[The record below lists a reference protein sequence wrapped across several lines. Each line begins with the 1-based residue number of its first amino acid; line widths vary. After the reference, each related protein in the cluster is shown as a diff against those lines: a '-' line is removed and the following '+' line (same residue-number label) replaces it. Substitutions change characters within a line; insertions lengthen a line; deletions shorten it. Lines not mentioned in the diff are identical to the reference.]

1 MKGYP
6 TLYFRSATGNQLLY
20 EGDRTKDDI
29 IDFIK
34 KNKAA
39 APEPAPVK
47 EDSSKDEL

>member
-20 EGDRTKDDI
+20 DGDRTKDDI

-34 KNKAA
+34 KNRAA
-39 APEPAPVK
+39 APAPVPVK
-47 EDSSKDEL
+47 HDSSKEEL